1 MKNKSKPLGKPT
13 EKLKD
18 RRPKARV
25 MGQNLNKI
33 KKLNPSKRLQDL
45 RPGLTTSRATGG

>member
-1 MKNKSKPLGKPT
+1 MATKPKTKPKTT

-18 RRPKARV
+18 RRPRARV
-25 MGQNLNKI
+25 IGQNLNKV
-33 KKLNPSKRLQDL
+33 KRLNPTRRLQDL